1 MKHLL
6 TIAGSDS
13 SGGAGIQADLK
24 TFAAHGV
31 FGMSVITA
39 VTAQN
44 TCGVTAVQDIDPDII
59 TAQIDAVFSDIRV
72 DGVKI
77 GMVSRTESIHA
88 IAEALKKW
96 KPPVVVV
103 DPVMISKSGYPLL
116 QPDACEALI
125 KELLPLATLLTPNLP
140 EAEAICGFAIYQP
153 WSQSRTRQRRASGRQ
168 QGRRLPVRWQRG
180 NLAARHPHP
189 DPAHPRYRLHT
200 VQRFSIEPGKRH
212 APCRSR
218 KSSQRL
224 CNHRHPAWHRLRER
238 PRAYPSLCR
247 IVEKSGNRGVVN
259 GIPGNCIIC

>member
-140 EAEAICGFAIYQP
+140 EAEAICGFAICP
-153 WSQSRTRQRRASGRQ
+153 WPRCLHPTCRKRKPSAALPLKPNRTWKERRRTLSALEPKPYSSKAGI
-168 QGRRLPVRWQRG
+168 WK
-180 NLAARHPHP
+180 AAGQTTTCTMAKR
-189 DPAHPRYRLHT
+189 
-200 VQRFSIEPGKRH
+200 EPGCP
-212 APCRSR
+212 APVSR
-218 KSSQRL
+218 PSIPTV
-224 CNHRHPAWHRLRER
+224 PAAHCPAL
-238 PRAYPSLCR
+238 
-247 IVEKSGNRGVVN
+247 
-259 GIPGNCIIC
+259 